1 MKLIRLGGIALLLAM
16 MSLAP
21 QTQVMAGQGAAAKKA
36 AAAAPAAPL
45 VDINSA
51 TTAQLQA
58 LPGIGD
64 AYAGKI
70 IAARPYHAKTELLS
84 KKVVPAAT
92 YSKIKDLIIAKQK

>member
-1 MKLIRLGGIALLLAM
+1 MKLIRLGGIAFLLALL
-16 MSLAP
+16 SFAP
-21 QTQVMAGQGAAAKKA
+21 HSQLMAGQGAVKPKAGATAA
-36 AAAAPAAPL
+36 AAPL

-51 TTAQLQA
+51 TNQQLQA

-70 IAARPYHAKTELLS
+70 IAARPYRAKTELLS